1 PIMPTLFPYT
11 TLFRSNRPSPTPA
24 AKSPE
29 PTAIHEAI
37 IEVWDPDNQVLLRHA
52 ATPKRRASHSHYPF
66 KQAVWDRVALIETAI
81 QHHLAGAYE
90 SSIPMILAQI
100 DGMSRELTGSSFMFT
115 TNHEEPHRLADPR
128 CDLIHSQRNPVA
140 PSTGGSMSQ
149 GRRLITSFIVVTC
162 LVAAGLGVSA
172 AYAVGAPAIQETP
185 AGGAWGKSFDVDAA
199 LVQAERASRG
209 EAPLLSLDWQNDFAI
224 AVTQIQEEFPDHY
237 TDSGIVGTEGRAWVS
252 FMAAAPPRAKSL
264 LNALPV
270 KVEIREGMG
279 WTERDLV
286 ALGQSIHYSILD
298 DREVASEVATDI
310 DTATGSVTVSVKP
323 VDGLTLAQADA
334 ALASEFPTVAA
345 AVIQRELLATENVN
359 ARAALVATSQAASL
373 RIEAVDSL
381 DSGLDTVSGG
391 GVLTTCTAGFT
402 VRTSAYPHGIITAG
416 HCSNSQKY
424 FDRSVLTFR
433 AEHRGGKGDVQWHS
447 STEKT

>member
-1 PIMPTLFPYT
+1 M
-11 TLFRSNRPSPTPA
+11 
-24 AKSPE
+24 
-29 PTAIHEAI
+29 
-37 IEVWDPDNQVLLRHA
+37 
-52 ATPKRRASHSHYPF
+52 
-66 KQAVWDRVALIETAI
+66 
-81 QHHLAGAYE
+81 
-90 SSIPMILAQI
+90 
-100 DGMSRELTGSSFMFT
+100 
-115 TNHEEPHRLADPR
+115 
-128 CDLIHSQRNPVA
+128 SQR
-140 PSTGGSMSQ
+140 
-149 GRRLITSFIVVTC
+149 RRLRSSFIVVTC
-162 LVAAGLGVSA
+162 LIAAGLGVSA

-185 AGGAWGKSFDVDAA
+185 AGGAWGKSFDDDAA

-237 TDSGIVGTEGRAWVS
+237 ADSGIVGTEGRAWVS

-373 RIEAVDSL
+373 RIEAVYSL

-447 STEKT
+447 STEKTDARFYYTHGATRALTGTANPTTGVTLCKYGKTTGNTCDEVYKLNQCRDNDCGLAMTHRRKANSGDSGGPWFYNNTGYGIHHGYKTYLLIQRDLFSPVRAAASVMGVTVKVS